1 MNTLRIGLVSIS
13 DRASSGVY
21 QDKGIPALEEWLAR
35 ALTTPFE
42 LQTRLIPDE
51 QAIIEQTLCE
61 LVDEMG
67 CHLVLTTGG
76 TGPARRDVTPDA
88 TLAIA
93 DREMPGFGEQM
104 RQVSLHFVPTAIL
117 SRQVG
122 VIRKQAGR
130 IPRVFIN
137 DLLAR
142 TDIVDLI
149 DARVKLKKQGKNFH
163 ACCPFHN
170 EKTPSFTVNGEK
182 QFYHCFGCGA
192 HGNAIDF
199 LMNYDKLEFVETV
212 EELAAMHNLEV
223 PFEAGSG
230 PSQIERHQRQT
241 LYQLMDGLNTF
252 YQQSLQQPVAMSA
265 RQYLEKRGLSH
276 EVIARFAIGFAPPGW
291 DNVLKRFGGNPENR
305 QSLIDAGM
313 LVTNDQGRS
322 YDRFRERVMFPIRD
336 KRGRVIGF
344 GGRVLGNDTPK
355 YLNSPETDI
364 FHKGRQLY
372 GLYEA
377 QQDNAEPNRLL
388 VVEGYMDVVALAQ
401 YGINY
406 AVASLGTSTTADHIQ
421 LLFRATNNVIC
432 CYDGDRA
439 GRDAAWRAL
448 ETALPYMTDGRQL
461 RFMFLPDGEDPDTL
475 VRKEGK
481 EAFEARMEQAMPLSA
496 FLFNSLMPQVD
507 LSTPDGRARLS
518 TLALPLISQVPGET
532 LRIYL
537 RQELG
542 NKLGILDDSQLERL
556 MPKAAESG
564 VSRPVPQLK
573 RTTMRILIG
582 LLVQN
587 PELATLVPPLENLD
601 ENKLP
606 GLGLFRE
613 LVNTCLSQPG
623 LTTGQLL
630 EHYRGTNNAATLEKL
645 SMWDDIADKNIA
657 EQTFTDSLNHMFDS
671 LLELRQEELIA
682 RERTHGLSNEERL
695 ELWTLNQELAKK

>member
-1 MNTLRIGLVSIS
+1 M
-13 DRASSGVY
+13 
-21 QDKGIPALEEWLAR
+21 
-35 ALTTPFE
+35 
-42 LQTRLIPDE
+42 
-51 QAIIEQTLCE
+51 
-61 LVDEMG
+61 
-67 CHLVLTTGG
+67 
-76 TGPARRDVTPDA
+76 
-88 TLAIA
+88 
-93 DREMPGFGEQM
+93 
-104 RQVSLHFVPTAIL
+104 
-117 SRQVG
+117 
-122 VIRKQAGR
+122 AGR

-142 TDIVDLI
+142 TDIIDLI
-149 DARVKLKKQGKNFH
+149 DARVKLKKQGKNYH

-199 LMNYDKLEFVETV
+199 LMNYDKLEFVESV
-212 EELAAMHNLEV
+212 EELSAMHNLEV
-223 PFEAGSG
+223 PYEAGSG
-230 PSQIERHQRQT
+230 PSQIERHQRQS
-241 LYQLMDGLNTF
+241 LYQLMDGLNAF
-252 YQQSLQQPVAMSA
+252 YQQSLAQHSAEPA
-265 RQYLEKRGLSH
+265 RQYLAQRGLSA
-276 EVIARFAIGFAPPGW
+276 EVIQHFAIGYAPPGW
-291 DNVLKRFGGNPENR
+291 DNVLKRFGGNSENR
-305 QSLIDAGM
+305 QALTDAGM

-344 GGRVLGNDTPK
+344 GGRVLGDALPK

-377 QQDNAEPNRLL
+377 QQSQPEPARLL

-401 YGINY
+401 YGISY

-421 LLFRATNNVIC
+421 LLFRVTDTVVC

-481 EAFEARMEQAMPLSA
+481 EAFEARMEHAQPLST

-507 LSTPDGRARLS
+507 LSSPDGRARLS
-518 TLALPLISQVPGET
+518 TLALPLITQVPGET

-542 NKLGILDDSQLERL
+542 NKLGILDDSQLEKL
-556 MPKAAESG
+556 MPKLAENSTP
-564 VSRPVPQLK
+564 RPAPQLK

-587 PELATLVPPLENLD
+587 PELAPNVPPLAGLEQ
-601 ENKLP
+601 EKLP
-606 GLGLFRE
+606 GLKLFID
-613 LVNTCLSQPG
+613 LVNTCLAQPG

-630 EHYRGTNNAATLEKL
+630 ELYRGTNEAATLEKL
-645 SMWDDIADKNIA
+645 SSWDDIADKDIA
-657 EQTFTDSLNHMFDS
+657 EKTFNDALEHMFDS
-671 LLELRQEELIA
+671 VLELRFEELMA
-682 RERTHGLSNEERL
+682 RSRTSGLTPAEREEVRVI
-695 ELWTLNQELAKK
+695 TQSRAKK

>member
-1 MNTLRIGLVSIS
+1 M
-13 DRASSGVY
+13 
-21 QDKGIPALEEWLAR
+21 
-35 ALTTPFE
+35 
-42 LQTRLIPDE
+42 
-51 QAIIEQTLCE
+51 
-61 LVDEMG
+61 
-67 CHLVLTTGG
+67 
-76 TGPARRDVTPDA
+76 
-88 TLAIA
+88 
-93 DREMPGFGEQM
+93 
-104 RQVSLHFVPTAIL
+104 
-117 SRQVG
+117 
-122 VIRKQAGR
+122 AGR

-149 DARVKLKKQGKNFH
+149 DARVKLKKQGKNYH

-192 HGNAIDF
+192 HGNALDF
-199 LMNYDKLEFVETV
+199 LMNYDKLEFVESV

-230 PSQIERHQRQT
+230 PSLIERHQRQN
-241 LYQLMDGLNTF
+241 LYQLMDGLNAF
-252 YQQSLQQPVAMSA
+252 YQQSLTQPAAEPA
-265 RQYLEKRGLSH
+265 RQYLANRGMSDG
-276 EVIARFAIGFAPPGW
+276 IITRFAIGYAPPGW
-291 DNVLKRFGGNPENR
+291 DNVLKRFGGNSENR
-305 QSLIDAGM
+305 KSLIDAGM

-377 QQDNAEPNRLL
+377 QQDNDEPQRLL
-388 VVEGYMDVVALAQ
+388 VVEGYMDVVALSQ

-421 LLFRATNNVIC
+421 LLFRVTKNVIC

-448 ETALPYMTDGRQL
+448 ETALPYMSDGRQL

-481 EAFEARMEQAMPLSA
+481 EAFEARMEQAQPLSM
-496 FLFNSLMPQVD
+496 FLFNSLLPQAD
-507 LSTPDGRARLS
+507 LTTPDGKTQLAA
-518 TLALPLISQVPGET
+518 LALPLISQVPGET
-532 LRIYL
+532 LRIQL
-537 RQELG
+537 RQILG
-542 NKLGILDDSQLERL
+542 NKIGIFDDAQLDRL
-556 MPKAAESG
+556 MPKQAENATP
-564 VSRPVPQLK
+564 RPAPQLK

-582 LLVQN
+582 LLIQN
-587 PELATLVPPLENLD
+587 PELAPQVPSLSGLD
-601 ENKLP
+601 GSRLP
-606 GLGLFRE
+606 GLGLFAE

-630 EHYRGTNNAATLEKL
+630 ELYRGTKEAATLEKL
-645 SMWDDIADKNIA
+645 SMWDDIADKDIA
-657 EQTFTDSLNHMFDS
+657 EKTFTDALNHMFDS
-671 LLELRQEELIA
+671 MLERRQEELIA
-682 RERTHGLSNEERL
+682 RDRTHGLSNEERR
-695 ELWTLNQELAKK
+695 ELWQLNQELAKK

>member
-1 MNTLRIGLVSIS
+1 M
-13 DRASSGVY
+13 
-21 QDKGIPALEEWLAR
+21 
-35 ALTTPFE
+35 
-42 LQTRLIPDE
+42 
-51 QAIIEQTLCE
+51 
-61 LVDEMG
+61 
-67 CHLVLTTGG
+67 
-76 TGPARRDVTPDA
+76 
-88 TLAIA
+88 
-93 DREMPGFGEQM
+93 
-104 RQVSLHFVPTAIL
+104 
-117 SRQVG
+117 
-122 VIRKQAGR
+122 AGR

-149 DARVKLKKQGKNFH
+149 DARVKLKKQGKNYH

-230 PSQIERHQRQT
+230 PTQIERHQRQT
-241 LYQLMDGLNTF
+241 LYELLDGLNGF
-252 YQQSLQQPVAMSA
+252 YRQALQAQNAEPA
-265 RQYLEKRGLSH
+265 RQYLAKRGLS
-276 EVIARFAIGFAPPGW
+276 ESVIERFAIGYAPPGW
-291 DNVLKRFGGNPENR
+291 DNALKRFGTNSENR

-313 LVTNDQGRS
+313 LVTNDKGRS

-344 GGRVLGNDTPK
+344 GGRVLGDALPK

-372 GLYEA
+372 GLYEV
-377 QQDNAEPNRLL
+377 QQSDPNPPRLL
-388 VVEGYMDVVALAQ
+388 VVEGYMDVVALSQ
-401 YGINY
+401 YDINY
-406 AVASLGTSTTADHIQ
+406 AVASLGTATTAEHIQ
-421 LLFRATNNVIC
+421 MLFRVTNNVIC

-439 GRDAAWRAL
+439 GRSAAWRAL

-475 VRKEGK
+475 VRQEGK
-481 EAFEARMEQAMPLSA
+481 AAFEARMEQAQPLST
-496 FLFNSLMPQVD
+496 FLFNSLLPQVD
-507 LSTPDGRARLS
+507 LSTPDGRAQLS

-556 MPKAAESG
+556 MTRQADNSQTRSAPT
-564 VSRPVPQLK
+564 LK

-587 PELATLVPPLENLD
+587 PELAPLVPSLAALD
-601 ENKLP
+601 KTKLP
-606 GLGLFRE
+606 GLELFSE

-630 EHYRGTNNAATLEKL
+630 EHYRGTKEAATLEKL
-645 SMWDDIADKNIA
+645 STWDDIADKDIA
-657 EQTFTDSLNHMFDS
+657 EKTFTDALDHLFDS
-671 LLELRQEELIA
+671 VLELRLTELIA
-682 RERTHGLSNEERL
+682 RSRTQGLSAAEREEVRIIT
-695 ELWTLNQELAKK
+695 EARAKK